1 MQTDQKWIVVRIDG
15 RIAGVSTDY
24 RVLAKITKSLATASE
39 VQKKSDSK
47 STNTSV
53 EPIIYKE
60 VSATAVTI
68 DDVLKLKAEVQWDD
82 LLLFGTDFQKKVW
95 RKLWDLTHQQANPD
109 TETTH
114 QTRAE
119 TGAEI
124 GAENGAENEKGIGAE
139 TGAEIGAGNDKEN
152 GAETGAENEI
162 GRRTETGA
170 GNELGSRTKT
180 RAENEAE
187 TGSWADKMES
197 GRKALKRGLKLYSYS
212 DFAELCDNR
221 AGVRAV
227 AHAIGLNPISVL
239 IPCHLV
245 VPKESIDRIREIQR
259 KAEATIFKGEDLC
272 LSSILADTTI
282 DFGEYSLGKSLKR
295 DLISLDLA

>member
-109 TETTH
+109 TKTTH

-119 TGAEI
+119 TGAE
-124 GAENGAENEKGIGAE
+124 NGAENEKGNGAE
-139 TGAEIGAGNDKEN
+139 TGAEIGAENEKGN
-152 GAETGAENEI
+152 GAETGAEN
-162 GRRTETGA
+162 G
-170 GNELGSRTKT
+170 
-180 RAENEAE
+180 AENEAE
-187 TGSWADKMES
+187 TGAENEAEIGSRADKMES
-197 GRKALKRGLKLYSYS
+197 GRKALKLYSYS

>member
-39 VQKKSDSK
+39 VQKKPDSK

-53 EPIIYKE
+53 KPIIYKE

-109 TETTH
+109 TKTTH

-119 TGAEI
+119 I
-124 GAENGAENEKGIGAE
+124 GAENEKGNGAE
-139 TGAEIGAGNDKEN
+139 TGAEIGVENEKGN
-152 GAETGAENEI
+152 GAETGAENEK
-162 GRRTETGA
+162 
-170 GNELGSRTKT
+170 GNG
-180 RAENEAE
+180 AENGAE
-187 TGSWADKMES
+187 TGSRADKMES

>member
-109 TETTH
+109 TKTTH

-124 GAENGAENEKGIGAE
+124 EKENEAEIGSRAGTENEKGNGAENGAENE
-139 TGAEIGAGNDKEN
+139 
-152 GAETGAENEI
+152 
-162 GRRTETGA
+162 
-170 GNELGSRTKT
+170 
-180 RAENEAE
+180 AE
-187 TGSWADKMES
+187 TGSRADKMES